1 MLDFKF
7 RFDVPSNVFLDSWN
21 KYKGNIGLTLQVHGF
36 NEQLSTEFGEEVN
49 TMLLLLKLL
58 PERPKGRQT
67 IRMRAL
73 FDKTIEKLLVYSK
86 VIQCEYFY
94 QCLI

>member
-1 MLDFKF
+1 MQ
-7 RFDVPSNVFLDSWN
+7 SNVFLDSWN
-21 KYKGNIGLTLQVHGF
+21 KYKGNIGLTLQLHGF
-36 NEQLSTEFGEEVN
+36 NEELPTEFGEEVK

-86 VIQCEYFY
+86 VFQCKYFH
-94 QCLI
+94 QSLM